1 MVSSAVHSLC
11 RVCFSQQTKSTECK
25 SSIGHL
31 VNVDPRWDLVHFL
44 HRKIALKKFSPA
56 SQQRTWKD
64 QTYPRKQLGQPRLGT
79 FFSRFQP
86 CFRLRCTSMSL
97 ISRSRNTT
105 RLKWT
110 AYIHVMS
117 KEPLIFT
124 IWLHGGCRTKRSGS
138 VNFTLHLQHGQAT
151 AKYVCWEKV
160 SRALAGAWFLP
171 WDIESP
177 KPKKVARSAR
187 SARSRFLY
195 QIHPK
200 TSRRSEMLWHE
211 DGTRFRESSSLA
223 NFTPTNERLET
234 VCRMKPSGKE
244 IIEKEMNMI
253 CLYNIV

>member
-1 MVSSAVHSLC
+1 M
-11 RVCFSQQTKSTECK
+11 
-25 SSIGHL
+25 
-31 VNVDPRWDLVHFL
+31 HFL

-187 SARSRFLY
+187 SARSKFLY

-200 TSRRSEMLWHE
+200 DVKTFWNALAWGWHPFP
-211 DGTRFRESSSLA
+211 RIL
-223 NFTPTNERLET
+223 
-234 VCRMKPSGKE
+234 KPSKLHTHKRAAWDRVQNE
-244 IIEKEMNMI
+244 AKWQRDNRKRNEYDMF
-253 CLYNIV
+253 V